1 MQIKHSN
8 QDDYVTSLDQQTFD
22 NALKSGELWIVKFFN
37 PGCGH
42 CRAFAP
48 TYLEFGQQ
56 MAHDQFLNVG
66 EISCTEYNDVCASQ
80 GVFGVPTVRL
90 YYKGKQQTFSGS
102 RTVDALKQFV
112 EEYIRIWHISVDY
125 EDQEIE
131 YSESEEQDYSESED
145 TEAVVSLNMQ
155 SFVYALYSGELW
167 IVKFFK
173 PGCGYCKAFAPT
185 YLEFGQQMKK
195 HQYLNVGE
203 LSCSNYS
210 SICASQGVFGVPTV
224 KLYYND
230 DEAEFYGERTVK
242 GLKKFVKKYI
252 KIWQINI
259 EDYEDEDEK
268 DNKQIYKIVFI
279 ISAGIIV

>member
-1 MQIKHSN
+1 MWEN
-8 QDDYVTSLDQQTFD
+8 YRV
-22 NALKSGELWIVKFFN
+22 
-37 PGCGH
+37 
-42 CRAFAP
+42 
-48 TYLEFGQQ
+48 
-56 MAHDQFLNVG
+56 LNITMSAVHKG
-66 EISCTEYNDVCASQ
+66 
-80 GVFGVPTVRL
+80 
-90 YYKGKQQTFSGS
+90 YYKDKYQTFSGE

-112 EEYIRIWHISVDY
+112 EEYIRIWHISVEEIDY
-125 EDQEIE
+125 SESEEQEID
-131 YSESEEQDYSESED
+131 YLESEEQDYSESED
-145 TEAVVSLNMQ
+145 KQAAIASLNLQ

-210 SICASQGVFGVPTV
+210 SICTSQGVFGVPTV

-279 ISAGIIV
+279 ISAGIIVVLANIILIVFIRKRQKRTSSKQNREISNEYAKLPLEPVDNSTNLMPSD